1 MTLFLLM
8 IISMGTSENDQVSKI
23 GKLGLIDGNL
33 VIIATKFSFLWP
45 SFSTI
50 FWKYM
55 IQTSYQKFVQSKL
68 VFHYNSFLCRRRCL
82 YLQKSSDSKMF
93 CDQKKLGRYD
103 DQFFFKMH
111 EKYMIQMNFHLPNL
125 YFKKISYC
133 ARDGTS
139 ISKNNN
145 QIKNN
150 LVIILTIF
158 PKNGNLVTKHFAVTR
173 FLEIEAPPF
182 AQKGI
187 RTKYKFW
194 SYKFLIWCLHHVF
207 SKNCGKTWS

>member
-1 MTLFLLM
+1 
-8 IISMGTSENDQVSKI
+8 MGTSDIDQVSKI

-82 YLQKSSDSKMF
+82 YLQKSSDSEMF

-103 DQFFFKMH
+103 DQVSAMMTKFFLKCM
-111 EKYMIQMNFHLPNL
+111 
-125 YFKKISYC
+125 
-133 ARDGTS
+133 
-139 ISKNNN
+139 KN
-145 QIKNN
+145 
-150 LVIILTIF
+150 
-158 PKNGNLVTKHFAVTR
+158 
-173 FLEIEAPPF
+173 
-182 AQKGI
+182 
-187 RTKYKFW
+187 
-194 SYKFLIWCLHHVF
+194 
-207 SKNCGKTWS
+207 TWSKWIFICQIFTLKKYLTVQEMVLLSQKITTKLKITWSLPWPFFQKMETWSW